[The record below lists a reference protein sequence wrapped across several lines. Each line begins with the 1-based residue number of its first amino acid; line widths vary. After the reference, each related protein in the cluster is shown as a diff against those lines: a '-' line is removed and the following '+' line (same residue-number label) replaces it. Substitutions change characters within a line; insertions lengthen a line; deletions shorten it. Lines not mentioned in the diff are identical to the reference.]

1 MDART
6 RTLRNVCEPIGANVY
21 FAPEAHQRYTA
32 LGLNGASGY
41 FCSRS
46 ASMGVLSG
54 LAVAS
59 AFGVFNPAT
68 VVPAVEAGWAATQR
82 ELLLNARCEGATASL
97 RRLLVEPEPAAL
109 IRAVELLQRGLAA
122 AEFAGHP
129 LYCGL
134 LSLTW
139 PADPIGQ
146 LWRCCD
152 LVREHRGDSHIAV
165 WTRAMVQPIEIQL
178 MSELQL
184 GIPLKTYSLTRGWT
198 IDQMDAALIG
208 MRAKGWVEGDA
219 FTPEGRVFRESLESA
234 TDAME
239 TPILDAVGADLDEL
253 IGILRIWA
261 VAIVKAGIAG
271 GGYPGG
277 ADAIARMARAAE
289 VAKSRLADN
298 TAPAVI
304 GSSLPLGRDGLPIGS
319 PR

>member
-1 MDART
+1 MDERT

-54 LAVAS
+54 MAVAS
-59 AFGVFNPAT
+59 AFGVFSPAV
-68 VVPAVEAGWAATQR
+68 VVPAVEAGWAATR
-82 ELLLNARCEGATASL
+82 RAPLLQARYDGATASL
-97 RRLLVEPEPAAL
+97 RRLLGEPDPAPLA
-109 IRAVELLQRGLAA
+109 RAVELLQRGLEVAD
-122 AEFAGHP
+122 FAGHP

-134 LSLTW
+134 RSLPW
-139 PADPIGQ
+139 PPDPIGQ
-146 LWRCCD
+146 LWRSCD

-165 WTRAMVQPIEIQL
+165 WTRAMVQPIEMQL

-184 GIPLKTYSLTRGWT
+184 GIPLKTYSMTRGWT
-198 IDQMDAALIG
+198 IDQMDAALDG
-208 MRAKGWVEGDA
+208 MRANGWMEGDG
-219 FTPEGRVFRESLESA
+219 FTPDGRVFRERLESE

-239 TPILDAVGADLDEL
+239 TPLVDAIGADFDEL
-253 IGILRIWA
+253 IGTLRPWA
-261 VAIVKAGIAG
+261 AAIVKVGIEG

-277 ADAIARMARAAE
+277 ADAIASMMR
-289 VAKSRLADN
+289 
-298 TAPAVI
+298 P
-304 GSSLPLGRDGLPIGS
+304 

>member
-1 MDART
+1 MEERT
-6 RTLRNVCEPIGANVY
+6 RALRNVCEPIGANVY

-68 VVPAVEAGWAATQR
+68 VVPAVEAGWAATKR
-82 ELLLNARCEGATASL
+82 EPLLNARYAGATESL
-97 RRLLVEPEPAAL
+97 RRLLGEPGDGLLA
-109 IRAVELLQRGLAA
+109 RAVELLQQALEA

-134 LSLTW
+134 RSLPW

-184 GIPLKTYSLTRGWT
+184 GIPLKTYSMTRGWT
-198 IDQMDAALIG
+198 IDQMDAALDG
-208 MRAKGWVEGDA
+208 MRAKGWVKGDT
-219 FTPEGRVFRESLESA
+219 FTPEGRVFRERLESE

-239 TPILDAVGADLDEL
+239 TPILDAIGADFDEL
-253 IGILRIWA
+253 VGILRPWA
-261 VAIVKAGIAG
+261 SAIVKVGIAG

-277 ADAIARMARAAE
+277 ADAIASMAR
-289 VAKSRLADN
+289 
-298 TAPAVI
+298 P
-304 GSSLPLGRDGLPIGS
+304 